1 MTSKKREPDKFLLKV
16 KKSLMIPAEDTY
28 ADDEIS
34 LHINAC
40 EVLLSTAGV
49 PSSVCS
55 SDNALVEG
63 LILIYVKTCFGF
75 KNDGSVKELP
85 ANFDMLLRQLALSIR
100 EDA

>member
-1 MTSKKREPDKFLLKV
+1 MTSKKRELDKFLLKV

-40 EVLLSTAGV
+40 EVLLSTVGV
-49 PSSVCS
+49 PSSICS

-63 LILIYVKTCFGF
+63 LILIYVKTYFGF